1 MSVLTCLHRPVGWWW
16 GDLRCKTPTYEC
28 PVAHSAGAVE
38 YSYCCNIL
46 TPHSY
51 GHQRCVFLVLQGC
64 STGGLRALSVGF
76 LYCILSPT
84 GLVPKLHRGSRGLL
98 RPGVAFPTTSRL

>member
-46 TPHSY
+46 TPTLMAIS
-51 GHQRCVFLVLQGC
+51 VVSF
-64 STGGLRALSVGF
+64 SFSRAAQ
-76 LYCILSPT
+76 PE
-84 GLVPKLHRGSRGLL
+84 
-98 RPGVAFPTTSRL
+98 A